1 MWIYHSLDILSTIQE
16 CFCLY
21 IISRCLCKELRLRS
35 TWCKYIPPIAVAML
49 TWCLTWHSELGAIKM
64 PLIFIFTIAIL
75 KICYKDSIYQS
86 ITVTEI
92 WIIVSTMLTED
103 IGYIFTN
110 WVYQN
115 EQFVSIDGQTFTRWE
130 IYAVCLIAR
139 IFILGVTYLLLKNF
153 KYKIQLKDCIIL
165 TFAFLI
171 AFVIIIFSTFNTLN
185 LARTAD
191 LILYVS
197 SGVLAAIFIMIF
209 MYSMNMLS
217 LREQAQMDKIQIIQ
231 LQQQFAYYREKL
243 KNEERVRSVYHDMK
257 NHLLVLESSQDTEAT
272 KQMAKQLR
280 SQIVDYEDYIHT
292 GNDFLDI
299 ILKDKTEKAR
309 EKNID
314 ISISVDFS
322 GIDFMETLDISTIF
336 GNGLDNAIEACE
348 KLSEDKRLITVK
360 ALRNRDMLLI
370 VVQNNAEF
378 TASAD
383 GGTTKQDT
391 FMHGFGVPNIKKAIS
406 KYDGQCIAKVAD
418 SMFTL
423 KIMIPISTT

>member
-1 MWIYHSLDILSTIQE
+1 MWIYHGLDILSTIQE

-21 IISRCLCKELRLRS
+21 VISRCLCKELCFRS
-35 TWCKYIPPIAVAML
+35 TWSKYIPPIAVAML
-49 TWCLTWHSELGAIKM
+49 TWSLTWLSQLGAIKM
-64 PLIFIFTIAIL
+64 PLIFIFTIVIL

-86 ITVTEI
+86 VTVTEI

-103 IGYIFTN
+103 IGYIFAN

-115 EQFVSIDGQTFTRWE
+115 EQFVSIDGQAFTRWE
-130 IYAVCLIAR
+130 IYAVCFIAR
-139 IFILGVTYLLLKNF
+139 SFILGVTYLLLKNF

-171 AFVIIIFSTFNTLN
+171 AFVIIIFSGFNVLN

-191 LILYVS
+191 LIMYVS

-209 MYSMNMLS
+209 MYSKNMLA

-243 KNEERVRSVYHDMK
+243 KNEERIRSVYHDMK
-257 NHLLVLESSQDTEAT
+257 NHLLVFESSQDTQAT

-299 ILKDKTEKAR
+299 ILKDKKEKAR

-322 GIDFMETLDISTIF
+322 GIDFMEPLDISTIF

-348 KLSEDKRLITVK
+348 KLSENKRLITVK

-370 VVQNNAEF
+370 IVQNNADF
-378 TASAD
+378 DASAD
-383 GGTTKQDT
+383 GGTTKKDT
-391 FMHGFGVPNIKKAIS
+391 FMHGFGVPNIKKAVS
-406 KYDGQCIAKVAD
+406 KYDGQCITKVED
-418 SMFTL
+418 STFTL

>member
-1 MWIYHSLDILSTIQE
+1 MWLYHSLDILTTIEE
-16 CFCLY
+16 CFFLY
-21 IISRCLCKELRLRS
+21 VVSRCLCKEPRFNS
-35 TWCKYIPPIAVAML
+35 TLCKYIPPIAVAVATWSL
-49 TWCLTWHSELGAIKM
+49 TWFSQLGALKM
-64 PLIFIFTIAIL
+64 PLIFIFATAIL
-75 KICYKDSIYQS
+75 KICYEDSIYQS

-92 WIIVSTMLTED
+92 WVIISTILTEN
-103 IGYIFTN
+103 ICFISAN
-110 WVYQN
+110 WVYRN
-115 EQFVSIDGQTFTRWE
+115 EQLVMIDDKAFTRWE
-130 IYAVCLIAR
+130 MYAIGFIAR
-139 IFILGVTYLLLKNF
+139 LFLLGATYLLLKNF

-165 TFAFLI
+165 TFAFLV
-171 AFVIIIFSTFNTLN
+171 AFVIFTFAGFHLLN
-185 LARTAD
+185 LARTAN
-191 LILYVS
+191 LILDVS

-209 MYSMNMLS
+209 MYSKNMLA
-217 LREQAQMDKIQIIQ
+217 LREQAQMDKMQIIQ
-231 LQQQFAYYREKL
+231 LQQQFDYYREKL

-257 NHLLVLESSQDTEAT
+257 NHLLVLESSQGTQAA
-272 KQMAKQLR
+272 KQMVEQLR

-299 ILKDKTEKAR
+299 ILKDKTEKSR

-322 GIDFMETLDISTIF
+322 GMEFMEPLDISTIF
-336 GNGLDNAIEACE
+336 GNALDNAIEACE

-360 ALRNRDMLLI
+360 ASRNRDMLLI
-370 VVQNNAEF
+370 VVQNIADF

-391 FMHGFGVPNIKKAIS
+391 FMHGFGVINIKKAVS
-406 KYDGQCIAKVAD
+406 KYDGQCITKVED